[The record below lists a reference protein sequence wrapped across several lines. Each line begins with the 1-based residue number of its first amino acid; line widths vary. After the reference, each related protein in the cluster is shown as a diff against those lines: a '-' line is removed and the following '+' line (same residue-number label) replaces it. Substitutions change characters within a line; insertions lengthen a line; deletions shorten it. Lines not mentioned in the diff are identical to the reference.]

1 MQHVVSLCLTLA
13 LALCLALPALAA
25 EPRLGAGD
33 TGTIT
38 LSGMEDGAEATA
50 YKVIDV
56 RYDYTA
62 DSPEEPAYYWAAE
75 AAAWVQTNFSDYI
88 GANGEVTKVYS
99 EAGAEARKALADQ
112 MAAAIR
118 AGAGGITLDGTP
130 AANDSLTGLA
140 MGSYLILVEGGAK
153 VYSPALVNVVP
164 VWDQDTGSWTLPE
177 QDLEVTVKASSLT
190 LEKTVDEAQA
200 AVGDTVT
207 YTLKAAVPQYP
218 ANATNKGYILSD
230 KLPGGLTLGTVT
242 VQGVTADGTETP
254 LADGTHYTQATQGAT
269 RPDAANTPVSFTLA
283 FAYDKISSYSSI
295 KVTYT
300 ATVNKDAVV
309 TTGNVN
315 NAYLDYN
322 NDPYGDAT
330 WQTVADEK
338 TVYTYGIQVKK
349 TDGANQPL
357 SGAQFTLS
365 TDTDGENTIDFVGTN
380 GVYHKAETGEAGA
393 ATVAVDGEGNLTLSG
408 LDVGTYYLTETK
420 APGGYN
426 KLSAP
431 IEITITDAKNANGDA
446 APDGIV
452 DDEGATTGY
461 VQATVVNTQGFVL
474 PTTGGMGTALFTIA
488 GVVLMGASV
497 LVLALFVRRRSSAK

>member
-38 LSGMEDGAEATA
+38 LSGMEEGAEATA

-75 AAAWVQTNFSDYI
+75 AAAWVETNFSTYI
-88 GANGEVTKVYS
+88 GTNGEVTKAYS
-99 EAGAEARKALADQ
+99 EADADAMKALADQ

-118 AGAGGITLDGTP
+118 AGGITLGGTP
-130 AANDSLTGLA
+130 ASNNSLTGLA

-164 VWDQDTGSWTLPE
+164 VWSDDAWTLPE
-177 QDLEVTVKASSLT
+177 QELEVTVKASSLT
-190 LEKTVDEAQA
+190 LEKTADKAQA

-207 YTLKAAVPQYP
+207 YTLVAAVPQYP

-230 KLPGGLTLGTVT
+230 KLPDGLTLGTVT
-242 VQGVTADGTETP
+242 VQGVAADGSETT
-254 LADGTHYTQATQGAT
+254 LTDGTHYTKATEGAT
-269 RPDAANTPVSFTLA
+269 RPDAANTPVSFKLE
-283 FAYDKISSYSSI
+283 FIYNQISSYSSI

-309 TTGNVN
+309 TDGNIN

-330 WQTVADEK
+330 WQTVADTK

-357 SGAQFTLS
+357 SGAEFTLS
-365 TDTDGENTIDFVGTN
+365 TDTDGENTIDFVGAN
-380 GVYHKAETGEAGA
+380 GVYHKAEAGETGA
-393 ATVAVDGEGNLTLSG
+393 ATVAVDANGALTLSG
-408 LDVGTYYLTETK
+408 LNVGTYYLTETK

-431 IEITITDAKNANGDA
+431 IEITITDAKNAAGDA

-452 DDEGATTGY
+452 DDKGATTGY

>member
-62 DSPEEPAYYWAAE
+62 DSPEEPAYSWAAE
-75 AAAWVQTNFSDYI
+75 AAAWVETNFPDYI
-88 GANGEVTKVYS
+88 GANGEVTKAYS
-99 EAGAEARKALADQ
+99 EAGAEAMKALADK

-118 AGAGGITLDGTP
+118 AGGITLGGTP
-130 AANDSLTGLA
+130 ASNNSLTGLA

-164 VWDQDTGSWTLPE
+164 VWSDDAWTLPE
-177 QDLEVTVKASSLT
+177 QELEVTVKASSLT
-190 LEKTVDEAQA
+190 LEKTADKAQA

-207 YTLKAAVPQYP
+207 YTLRAAVPQYP

-230 KLPGGLTLGTVT
+230 KLPDGLTLGAVT
-242 VQGVTADGTETP
+242 VQGVAADGSETTLTAD
-254 LADGTHYTQATQGAT
+254 THYTQTTQDAA
-269 RPDAANTPVSFTLA
+269 RPDADNTPVSFKLE
-283 FAYDKISSYSSI
+283 FIYNQISSYSSI

-309 TTGNVN
+309 TTGNIN

-357 SGAQFTLS
+357 SGAEFTLS

>member
-75 AAAWVQTNFSDYI
+75 AAAWVRTNFSTYI
-88 GANGEVTKVYS
+88 GANGEVTKAYS
-99 EAGAEARKALADQ
+99 EAGAEAMKALADQ

-118 AGAGGITLDGTP
+118 AGGITLGGTP
-130 AANDSLTGLA
+130 AANNSLTGLA
-140 MGSYLILVEGGAK
+140 MGSYLILVEGGTK

-164 VWDQDTGSWTLPE
+164 VWSDDVWTLPA

-190 LEKTVDEAQA
+190 LEKTVDKAQA

-207 YTLKAAVPQYP
+207 YTLEAAVPQYP
-218 ANATNKGYILSD
+218 ANAVNKGYILSD
-230 KLPGGLTLGTVT
+230 KLPGGLTLGAVT
-242 VQGVTADGTETP
+242 VQGVAADGTETT
-254 LADGTHYTQATQGAT
+254 LADGTHYTQTTQDAA
-269 RPDAANTPVSFTLA
+269 RPDASPVSFTLT
-283 FAYDKISSYSSI
+283 FTYGKISSYSSI

-300 ATVNKDAVV
+300 ATVNKDAAV

-330 WQTVADEK
+330 WQTVTDEK

-349 TDGANQPL
+349 TDGADKPL
-357 SGAQFTLS
+357 SGAEFTLS
-365 TDTDGENTIDFVGTN
+365 TDEGGEQTINFVADAN
-380 GVYHKAETGEAGA
+380 GVYHKAGTGETGA
-393 ATVAVDGEGNLTLSG
+393 ATVAVDANGALTLSG

-431 IEITITDAKNANGDA
+431 IEITITDAKNAADED

>member
-75 AAAWVQTNFSDYI
+75 AAAWVETNFPDYI
-88 GANGEVTKVYS
+88 GANGEVTKAYS
-99 EAGAEARKALADQ
+99 EAGADAMKALADK

-118 AGAGGITLDGTP
+118 AGGITPAETP

-164 VWDQDTGSWTLPE
+164 VWDQATESWTLPE

-190 LEKTVDEAQA
+190 LEKTADKAQA

-207 YTLKAAVPQYP
+207 YTLVAAVPQYP

-230 KLPGGLTLGTVT
+230 KLPDGLTLGAVT
-242 VQGVTADGTETP
+242 VQGVAADGQET
-254 LADGTHYTQATQGAT
+254 LLTDGMHYTQTTQDAT
-269 RPDAANTPVSFTLA
+269 RPDTSPVSFTLT
-283 FAYDKISSYSSI
+283 FTYDEISSYSSI

-309 TTGNVN
+309 TDGNVN

-322 NDPYGDAT
+322 NDPYGGAT
-330 WQTVADEK
+330 WQTVTDTK

-357 SGAQFTLS
+357 SGAEFTLS
-365 TDTDGENTIDFVGTN
+365 TDEEGQNTIYFVGAN
-380 GVYHKAETGEAGA
+380 GVYHKAETDGTGA
-393 ATVAVDGEGNLTLSG
+393 ATVAVDANGELTLSG
-408 LDVGTYYLTETK
+408 LNVGKYYLTETK

>member
-38 LSGMEDGAEATA
+38 LSGMEEGAEATA

-75 AAAWVQTNFSDYI
+75 AAAWVETNFSTYI
-88 GANGEVTKVYS
+88 GTNGEVTKAYS
-99 EAGAEARKALADQ
+99 EADADAMKALADQ

-118 AGAGGITLDGTP
+118 AGGITLGGTP
-130 AANDSLTGLA
+130 ASNNSLTGLA

-164 VWDQDTGSWTLPE
+164 VWSDDAWTLPE
-177 QDLEVTVKASSLT
+177 QELEVTVKASSLT
-190 LEKTVDEAQA
+190 LEKTADKAQA

-207 YTLKAAVPQYP
+207 YTLVAAVPQYP
-218 ANATNKGYILSD
+218 ANAVNKGYILSD
-230 KLPGGLTLGTVT
+230 KLPDGLTLGAVT
-242 VQGVTADGTETP
+242 VQGVTADGSETT
-254 LADGTHYTQATQGAT
+254 LTADTHYTQTTQDAA
-269 RPDAANTPVSFTLA
+269 RPDADNTPVSFKLE
-283 FAYDKISSYSSI
+283 FIYNQISSYSSI

-300 ATVNKDAVV
+300 ATVNKDAAV
-309 TTGNVN
+309 TTGNIN

-330 WQTVADEK
+330 WQTVADTK

-349 TDGANQPL
+349 TDGADKPL
-357 SGAQFTLS
+357 SGAEFTLS
-365 TDTDGENTIDFVGTN
+365 TDEGGAQTINFVADAN
-380 GVYHKAETGEAGA
+380 GVYHKAEAGETGA

>member
-75 AAAWVQTNFSDYI
+75 AAAWVQTNFPTYI
-88 GANGEVTKVYS
+88 GTNGEVTKAYS
-99 EAGAEARKALADQ
+99 EADADARKALADK

-118 AGAGGITLDGTP
+118 AGGITLAGTP

-164 VWDQDTGSWTLPE
+164 VWSGDAWTLPA

-190 LEKTVDEAQA
+190 LEKTADKAQA

-207 YTLKAAVPQYP
+207 YTLVAAVPQYP
-218 ANATNKGYILSD
+218 ANAANKGYILSD
-230 KLPGGLTLGTVT
+230 KLPDGLTLGTVT
-242 VQGVTADGTETP
+242 VQGVTADGSETT
-254 LADGTHYTQATQGAT
+254 LADGTHYTQTTEGAT
-269 RPDAANTPVSFTLA
+269 RPDAANTPVSFKLE
-283 FAYDKISSYSSI
+283 FIYNQISSYSSI

-300 ATVNKDAVV
+300 ATVNKDAAV

-330 WQTVADEK
+330 WQTVTDEK

-349 TDGANQPL
+349 TDGANHPL

-365 TDTDGENTIDFVGTN
+365 TDEEGAQTISFVADAN
-380 GVYHKAETGEAGA
+380 GIYHKAGTGEAGA

-408 LDVGTYYLTETK
+408 LNVGTYYLTETK

-426 KLSAP
+426 KLSTP
-431 IEITITDAKNANGDA
+431 IEITITDAKNAAGED
-446 APDGIV
+446 APDGVV
-452 DDEGATTGY
+452 DDKDATTGY

>member
-62 DSPEEPAYYWAAE
+62 DSPEEPAYYWATE
-75 AAAWVQTNFSDYI
+75 AAEWVETNFSTYI
-88 GANGEVTKVYS
+88 GVNGEVTKAYS
-99 EAGAEARKALADQ
+99 EAGAEARKALADK

-118 AGAGGITLDGTP
+118 AGGITLAGTP
-130 AANDSLTGLA
+130 ASNNSLTGLA

-164 VWDQDTGSWTLPE
+164 VWDQATESWTLPE

-190 LEKTVDEAQA
+190 LEKTADKAQA

-207 YTLKAAVPQYP
+207 YTLVAAVPQYP
-218 ANATNKGYILSD
+218 ANAANKGYILSD
-230 KLPGGLTLGTVT
+230 KLPDGLTLGAVT
-242 VQGVTADGTETP
+242 VQGVAADGSETTLTAD
-254 LADGTHYTQATQGAT
+254 THYTQTTEGAT
-269 RPDAANTPVSFTLA
+269 RPDAANTPVSFKLE
-283 FAYDKISSYSSI
+283 FIYNQISSYSSI

-300 ATVNKDAVV
+300 ATVNKDAAV
-309 TTGNVN
+309 TTGNIN

-322 NDPYGDAT
+322 NDPYGEAT
-330 WQTVADEK
+330 WQTVTDEK

-357 SGAQFTLS
+357 SGAEFTLS
-365 TDTDGENTIDFVGTN
+365 TDEGGAQTINFVADAN
-380 GVYHKAETGEAGA
+380 GVYHKAETGETGA
-393 ATVAVDGEGNLTLSG
+393 ATVAVDANGALTLSG

-452 DDEGATTGY
+452 DDEGAATGY

>member
-38 LSGMEDGAEATA
+38 LSGMEEGAEATA

-75 AAAWVQTNFSDYI
+75 AAAWVETNFSTYI
-88 GANGEVTKVYS
+88 GTNGEVTKAYS
-99 EAGAEARKALADQ
+99 EADADAMKALADQ

-118 AGAGGITLDGTP
+118 AGGITLGGTP
-130 AANDSLTGLA
+130 ASNDSLTGLA

-164 VWDQDTGSWTLPE
+164 VWSDDAWTLPE
-177 QDLEVTVKASSLT
+177 QELEVTVKASSLT
-190 LEKTVDEAQA
+190 LEKTADEAQA

-207 YTLKAAVPQYP
+207 YTLVAAVPQYP

-230 KLPGGLTLGTVT
+230 KLPNGLTLGAVT
-242 VQGVTADGTETP
+242 VQGVAADGQET
-254 LADGTHYTQATQGAT
+254 LLTDGTHYTQTTQDAA
-269 RPDAANTPVSFTLA
+269 RPDAANTPVSFKLE
-283 FAYDKISSYSSI
+283 FIYNQISSYSSI

-309 TTGNVN
+309 TDGNIN

-349 TDGANQPL
+349 TDGADKPL

-365 TDTDGENTIDFVGTN
+365 TDKEGTQTINFVADAN
-380 GVYHKAETGEAGA
+380 GVYHKAEAGETGA

-431 IEITITDAKNANGDA
+431 IEITITDAKNAAGDA

>member
-75 AAAWVQTNFSDYI
+75 AAAWVETNFPDYI
-88 GANGEVTKVYS
+88 GANGEVTKAYS
-99 EAGAEARKALADQ
+99 EAGADAMKALADK

-118 AGAGGITLDGTP
+118 AGGITPAETP
-130 AANDSLTGLA
+130 ASNDSLTGLA

-164 VWDQDTGSWTLPE
+164 VWSDDAWTLPE

-190 LEKTVDEAQA
+190 LEKTADKAQA

-207 YTLKAAVPQYP
+207 YTLVAAVPQYP

-230 KLPGGLTLGTVT
+230 KLPDGLTLGAVT
-242 VQGVTADGTETP
+242 VQGVAADGQET
-254 LADGTHYTQATQGAT
+254 LLTDGTHYTKATEGAT
-269 RPDAANTPVSFTLA
+269 RPDAANTPVSFKLE
-283 FAYDKISSYSSI
+283 FIYNQISSYSSI

-309 TTGNVN
+309 TTGNIN

-322 NDPYGDAT
+322 NDPYGDVT
-330 WQTVADEK
+330 WQTVADTK

-357 SGAQFTLS
+357 SGAEFTLS
-365 TDTDGENTIDFVGTN
+365 TDEEGAQTINFVADAN
-380 GVYHKAETGEAGA
+380 GVYHKAEAGETGA
-393 ATVAVDGEGNLTLSG
+393 ATVAVDANGELTLSG
-408 LDVGTYYLTETK
+408 LNVGKYYLTETK

>member
-75 AAAWVQTNFSDYI
+75 AAAWVETNFPDYI
-88 GANGEVTKVYS
+88 GVNGEVTKAYS
-99 EAGAEARKALADQ
+99 EAGAEARKALADK

-118 AGAGGITLDGTP
+118 AGGITLAGTP

-164 VWDQDTGSWTLPE
+164 VWSGDAWTLPE
-177 QDLEVTVKASSLT
+177 QELEVTVKASSLT
-190 LEKTVDEAQA
+190 LEKTADKAQA

-207 YTLKAAVPQYP
+207 YTLVAAVPQYP

-242 VQGVTADGTETP
+242 VQGVTADGSETT

-349 TDGANQPL
+349 TDGADKPL

-365 TDTDGENTIDFVGTN
+365 TDEEGKDVIDFVGAD
-380 GVYHKAETGEAGA
+380 GVYHKAGTGETGA
-393 ATVAVDGEGNLTLSG
+393 ATVAVDANGALTLSG

-452 DDEGATTGY
+452 DDKGATTGY

>member
-62 DSPEEPAYYWAAE
+62 DSPEEPAYSWAAE
-75 AAAWVQTNFSDYI
+75 AAAWVETNFPDYI
-88 GANGEVTKVYS
+88 GANGEVTKAYS
-99 EAGAEARKALADQ
+99 EAGAEAMKALADK

-118 AGAGGITLDGTP
+118 AGGITLGGTP
-130 AANDSLTGLA
+130 ASNNSLTGLA

-164 VWDQDTGSWTLPE
+164 VWSDDAWTLPE
-177 QDLEVTVKASSLT
+177 QELEVTVKASSLT
-190 LEKTVDEAQA
+190 LEKTADKAQA

-207 YTLKAAVPQYP
+207 YTLVAAVPQYP
-218 ANATNKGYILSD
+218 ANAVNKGYILSD
-230 KLPGGLTLGTVT
+230 KLPDGLTLGAVT
-242 VQGVTADGTETP
+242 VQGVAADGSETTLTAD
-254 LADGTHYTQATQGAT
+254 THYTQTTQDAA
-269 RPDAANTPVSFTLA
+269 RPDADNTPVSFKLE
-283 FAYDKISSYSSI
+283 FIYNQISSYSSI

-309 TTGNVN
+309 TTGNIN

-357 SGAQFTLS
+357 SGAEFTLS

>member
-13 LALCLALPALAA
+13 LTLCLALPALAA
-25 EPRLGAGD
+25 EPRLGVGD

-38 LSGMEDGAEATA
+38 LSGMEDGAGATA

-75 AAAWVQTNFSDYI
+75 AAAWVRTNFSEYI
-88 GANGEVTKVYS
+88 GANGEVTKAYS
-99 EAGAEARKALADQ
+99 EAGTEAMKALADK

-118 AGAGGITLDGTP
+118 AGGITLTGTP

-140 MGSYLILVEGGAK
+140 MGSYLILVEGGTK

-164 VWDQDTGSWTLPE
+164 VWDKGAESWTLPE
-177 QDLEVTVKASSLT
+177 QGLKVTVKASSLT
-190 LEKTVDEAQA
+190 LEKTADKAQA

-207 YTLKAAVPQYP
+207 YTLQAAVPQYP
-218 ANATNKGYILSD
+218 ANAVNKGYILSD
-230 KLPGGLTLGTVT
+230 KLPDGLTLGAVT
-242 VQGVTADGTETP
+242 VQGVTADGSETT
-254 LADGTHYTQATQGAT
+254 LTAGMHYTQTTEDAT
-269 RPDAANTPVSFTLA
+269 RPDASPVSFTLT
-283 FAYDKISSYSSI
+283 FTYDKISSYSSI

-300 ATVNKDAVV
+300 AELNKDAAV
-309 TTGNVN
+309 TAGNVN

-322 NDPYGDAT
+322 NDPYGGAT
-330 WQTVADEK
+330 WQTGTATK

-349 TDGANQPL
+349 TDGADKPL

-365 TDTDGENTIDFVGTN
+365 TDEEGAQTINFVADAN
-380 GVYHKAETGEAGA
+380 GVYHKAGTGETGA
-393 ATVAVDGEGNLTLSG
+393 ATVEVDANGGLTLSG

-431 IEITITDAKNANGDA
+431 IEITITDAENAAGED

-452 DDEGATTGY
+452 DDEGAATGY
-461 VQATVVNTQGFVL
+461 VEATVVNTQGFVL

-497 LVLALFVRRRSSAK
+497 LMLALFVRRRSSAK

>member
-62 DSPEEPAYYWAAE
+62 DSPEEPAYSWATEAAE
-75 AAAWVQTNFSDYI
+75 WVETNFSTYI
-88 GANGEVTKVYS
+88 GANGEVTKAYS
-99 EAGAEARKALADQ
+99 EAGAEAMKALADK

-118 AGAGGITLDGTP
+118 AGGITLAGTP

-164 VWDQDTGSWTLPE
+164 VWSDDAWTLPE

-190 LEKTVDEAQA
+190 LEKTADKAQA

-207 YTLKAAVPQYP
+207 YTLRAAVPQYP
-218 ANATNKGYILSD
+218 ANAANKGYILSD
-230 KLPGGLTLGTVT
+230 KLPDGLTLGAVT
-242 VQGVTADGTETP
+242 VQGVTADGSETT
-254 LADGTHYTQATQGAT
+254 LTADTHYTQTTQDAA
-269 RPDAANTPVSFTLA
+269 RPDADNTPVSFKLE
-283 FAYDKISSYSSI
+283 FIYDQISSYSSI

-309 TTGNVN
+309 TTGNIN

-330 WQTVADEK
+330 WQTVADTK

-357 SGAQFTLS
+357 SGAEFTLS

>member
-25 EPRLGAGD
+25 EPRLSEGD
-33 TGTIT
+33 TSTIT
-38 LSGMEDGAEATA
+38 LSGMEDGAGAMA
-50 YKVIDV
+50 YKVINV

-62 DSPEEPAYYWAAE
+62 GSPEEPAYYWATETAV
-75 AAAWVQTNFSDYI
+75 WVETNFSTYI
-88 GANGEVTKVYS
+88 GVNGEVTKAYS
-99 EAGAEARKALADQ
+99 EAGAEAMKALADK

-118 AGAGGITLDGTP
+118 AGDITLGGTP
-130 AANDSLTGLA
+130 AANDSLTGLT
-140 MGSYLILVEGGAK
+140 MGSYLILVEGGTK

-164 VWDQDTGSWTLPE
+164 VWDQATESWTLPKK
-177 QDLEVTVKASSLT
+177 DLEVTTKASSLT
-190 LEKTVDEAQA
+190 LEKTVNKAQA

-207 YTLKAAVPQYP
+207 YTLQAAVPQYP
-218 ANATNKGYILSD
+218 ANAVNKGYILSD
-230 KLPGGLTLGTVT
+230 KLPDGLTLGAVT
-242 VQGVTADGTETP
+242 VQGVSAEGQETLLTA
-254 LADGTHYTQATQGAT
+254 GTHYTQATEGAT
-269 RPDAANTPVSFTLA
+269 RPDAANTPVSFKLE
-283 FAYDKISSYSSI
+283 FSYNQISSYSSI

-300 ATVNKDAVV
+300 ATVNKDAAV
-309 TTGNVN
+309 TDGNVN

-330 WQTVADEK
+330 WQTVTDTK

-349 TDGANQPL
+349 TDGANHPL
-357 SGAQFTLS
+357 SGAEFTLS
-365 TDTDGENTIDFVGTN
+365 ADKEGTQTINFVADAN
-380 GVYHKAETGEAGA
+380 GVYHKAETSETGA
-393 ATVAVDGEGNLTLSG
+393 ATVAVDENGELTLSG
-408 LDVGTYYLTETK
+408 LNVGTYYLTETK

-431 IEITITDAKNANGDA
+431 IEITITDAESTAGEG
-446 APDGIV
+446 APDGVV
-452 DDEGATTGY
+452 DDEGAATGY

>member
-38 LSGMEDGAEATA
+38 LSGMEEGAEATA

-75 AAAWVQTNFSDYI
+75 AAAWVETNFSTYI
-88 GANGEVTKVYS
+88 GTNGEVTKAYS
-99 EAGAEARKALADQ
+99 EADADAMKALADQ

-118 AGAGGITLDGTP
+118 AGGITLGGTP
-130 AANDSLTGLA
+130 ASNDSLTGLA

-164 VWDQDTGSWTLPE
+164 VWSDDAWTLPE
-177 QDLEVTVKASSLT
+177 QELEVTVKASSLT
-190 LEKTVDEAQA
+190 LEKTADEAQA

-207 YTLKAAVPQYP
+207 YTLVAAVPQYP

-230 KLPGGLTLGTVT
+230 KLPNGLTLGAVT
-242 VQGVTADGTETP
+242 VQGVAADGQET
-254 LADGTHYTQATQGAT
+254 LLTDGTHYTQTTQDAA
-269 RPDAANTPVSFTLA
+269 RPDAANTPVSFKLE
-283 FAYDKISSYSSI
+283 FIYNQISSYSSI

-309 TTGNVN
+309 TDGNIN

-330 WQTVADEK
+330 WQTVADTK

-349 TDGANQPL
+349 TDGADKPL

-365 TDTDGENTIDFVGTN
+365 TDKEGTQTINFVADAN
-380 GVYHKAETGEAGA
+380 GVYHKAEAGETGA

-431 IEITITDAKNANGDA
+431 IEITITDAKNAAGDA

>member
-38 LSGMEDGAEATA
+38 LSGMEEGAEATA

-75 AAAWVQTNFSDYI
+75 AAAWVQTNFPTYI
-88 GANGEVTKVYS
+88 GTNGEVTKAYS
-99 EAGAEARKALADQ
+99 EADADARKALADK

-118 AGAGGITLDGTP
+118 ADDITLAGTP
-130 AANDSLTGLA
+130 AANDSLTGLD

-164 VWDQDTGSWTLPE
+164 VWDKGAESWTLPE
-177 QDLEVTVKASSLT
+177 QGLKVTVKASSLT
-190 LEKTVDEAQA
+190 LEKTADKAQA

-218 ANATNKGYILSD
+218 ANAVNKGYILSD
-230 KLPGGLTLGTVT
+230 KLPDGLTLGAVT
-242 VQGVTADGTETP
+242 VQGVTADGSETT
-254 LADGTHYTQATQGAT
+254 LTAGMHYTQTTEDAT
-269 RPDAANTPVSFTLA
+269 RPDASPVSFTLT
-283 FAYDKISSYSSI
+283 FTYDKISSYSSI

-300 ATVNKDAVV
+300 ATVNRDAAV
-309 TTGNVN
+309 TAGNVN

-322 NDPYGDAT
+322 NDPYGGAT
-330 WQTVADEK
+330 WQTVTATK

-349 TDGANQPL
+349 TDGADKPL
-357 SGAQFTLS
+357 SGAEFTLS
-365 TDTDGENTIDFVGTN
+365 TDKEGRNTIDFAGAN
-380 GVYHKAETGEAGA
+380 GVYHKAGTGETGA
-393 ATVAVDGEGNLTLSG
+393 ATVAVDENGVLTLSG
-408 LDVGTYYLTETK
+408 LNVGTYYLTETK
-420 APGGYN
+420 APDSYN

>member
-38 LSGMEDGAEATA
+38 LSGMEEGAEATA

-75 AAAWVQTNFSDYI
+75 AAAWVETNFSTYI
-88 GANGEVTKVYS
+88 GTNGEVTKAYS
-99 EAGAEARKALADQ
+99 EADADAMKALADQ

-118 AGAGGITLDGTP
+118 AGGITLGGTP
-130 AANDSLTGLA
+130 ASNNSLTGLA

-164 VWDQDTGSWTLPE
+164 VWSDDAWTLPE
-177 QDLEVTVKASSLT
+177 QELEVTVKASSLT
-190 LEKTVDEAQA
+190 LEKTADKAQA

-207 YTLKAAVPQYP
+207 YTLVAAVPQYP

-230 KLPGGLTLGTVT
+230 KLPDGLTLGTVT
-242 VQGVTADGTETP
+242 VQGVAADGSETT
-254 LADGTHYTQATQGAT
+254 LTDGTHYTKATEGAT
-269 RPDAANTPVSFTLA
+269 RPDAANTPVSFKLE
-283 FAYDKISSYSSI
+283 FIYNQISSYSSI

-300 ATVNKDAVV
+300 ATVNKDAAV
-309 TTGNVN
+309 TTGNIN

-330 WQTVADEK
+330 WQTVADTK

-357 SGAQFTLS
+357 SGAEFTLS
-365 TDTDGENTIDFVGTN
+365 TDTDGENTIDFVGAN
-380 GVYHKAETGEAGA
+380 GVYHKAEAGETGA
-393 ATVAVDGEGNLTLSG
+393 ATVAVDANGALTLSG
-408 LDVGTYYLTETK
+408 LNVGTYYLTETK

-431 IEITITDAKNANGDA
+431 IEITITDAKNAAGDA

-452 DDEGATTGY
+452 DDKGATTGY

>member
-1 MQHVVSLCLTLA
+1 
-13 LALCLALPALAA
+13 
-25 EPRLGAGD
+25 
-33 TGTIT
+33 
-38 LSGMEDGAEATA
+38 MEDGAGATA

-62 DSPEEPAYYWAAE
+62 DSPEEPAYSWATE
-75 AAAWVQTNFSDYI
+75 AAAWVETNFPGYI
-88 GANGEVTKVYS
+88 GANGEVTEAYS
-99 EAGAEARKALADQ
+99 EAGADAMKALADK

-118 AGAGGITLDGTP
+118 AGGITPAETP

-164 VWDQDTGSWTLPE
+164 VWSDDAWTLPE

-190 LEKTVDEAQA
+190 LEKTADKAQA

-207 YTLKAAVPQYP
+207 YTLVAAVPQYP

-230 KLPGGLTLGTVT
+230 KLPDGLTLGAVT
-242 VQGVTADGTETP
+242 VQGVAADGQET
-254 LADGTHYTQATQGAT
+254 LLTDGTHYTKATEGAT
-269 RPDAANTPVSFTLA
+269 RPDTSPVSFTLT
-283 FAYDKISSYSSI
+283 FTYDEISSYSSI

-309 TTGNVN
+309 TDGNVN

-322 NDPYGDAT
+322 NDPYGGAT

-349 TDGANQPL
+349 TDGADKPL

-365 TDTDGENTIDFVGTN
+365 TDKEGAQTINFVADAN
-380 GVYHKAETGEAGA
+380 GVYHKAEAGETGA
-393 ATVAVDGEGNLTLSG
+393 ATVSVDANGELTLSG
-408 LDVGTYYLTETK
+408 LNVGTYYLTETK

>member
-1 MQHVVSLCLTLA
+1 MKHVVSLCLTLA

-25 EPRLGAGD
+25 EPRLSAGD

-38 LSGMEDGAEATA
+38 LSGMEDGAKATA

-56 RYDYTA
+56 QYDYTA
-62 DSPEEPAYYWAAE
+62 DSPEEPAYYWADE
-75 AAAWVQTNFSDYI
+75 AAAWVRTNFSTYI
-88 GANGEVTKVYS
+88 GANGEVTEAYS
-99 EAGAEARKALADQ
+99 EAGAEAMKALADK

-118 AGAGGITLDGTP
+118 AGGITLGGTP

-164 VWDQDTGSWTLPE
+164 VWSDDAWTLPE
-177 QDLEVTVKASSLT
+177 QELEVTVKASSLT
-190 LEKTVDEAQA
+190 LEKTADKAQA

-207 YTLKAAVPQYP
+207 YTLVAAVPQYP
-218 ANATNKGYILSD
+218 ANAVNKGYILSD
-230 KLPGGLTLGTVT
+230 KLPDGLTLGTVT
-242 VQGVTADGTETP
+242 VQGVTADGSETT
-254 LADGTHYTQATQGAT
+254 LADGTHYTQTTQDAA
-269 RPDAANTPVSFTLA
+269 RPDADNTPVSFKLE
-283 FAYDKISSYSSI
+283 FIYNQISSYSSI

-300 ATVNKDAVV
+300 AAVNKDAVV
-309 TTGNVN
+309 TTGNIN

-322 NDPYGDAT
+322 NDPYGEAT
-330 WQTVADEK
+330 WQTVADTK

-357 SGAQFTLS
+357 SGAEFTLS

-380 GVYHKAETGEAGA
+380 GVYHKAEAGETGA

-431 IEITITDAKNANGDA
+431 IEITITDAKNAAGED

-452 DDEGATTGY
+452 DDEGAATGY
-461 VQATVVNTQGFVL
+461 VEATVVNTQGFVL

>member
-1 MQHVVSLCLTLA
+1 MKHVVSLCLTLA

-38 LSGMEDGAEATA
+38 LSGMEDGAKATA

-56 RYDYTA
+56 QYDYTA
-62 DSPEEPAYYWAAE
+62 DSPEEPAYYWADE
-75 AAAWVQTNFSDYI
+75 AAAWVETNFPDYI
-88 GANGEVTKVYS
+88 GANDEVTKTYS
-99 EAGAEARKALADQ
+99 EAGAEAMKALADK

-118 AGAGGITLDGTP
+118 AGGITLGGTP

-164 VWDQDTGSWTLPE
+164 VWSDDAWTLPE
-177 QDLEVTVKASSLT
+177 QDLGVTVKASSLT
-190 LEKTVDEAQA
+190 LEKTADKAQA

-207 YTLKAAVPQYP
+207 YTLEAAVPQYP
-218 ANATNKGYILSD
+218 ANAVNKGYILSD
-230 KLPGGLTLGTVT
+230 KLPDGLTLGAVT
-242 VQGVTADGTETP
+242 VQGVTADGQETL
-254 LADGTHYTQATQGAT
+254 LADGTHYTQTTQDAA
-269 RPDAANTPVSFTLA
+269 RPDASPVSFTLT
-283 FAYDKISSYSSI
+283 FAYDKISSYSSV

-300 ATVNKDAVV
+300 AELNKDAAV

-322 NDPYGDAT
+322 NDPYGNAT
-330 WQTVADEK
+330 WQTVTDTK

-349 TDGANQPL
+349 TDGADKPL

-365 TDTDGENTIDFVGTN
+365 TDEEGAQTINFVADAN
-380 GVYHKAETGEAGA
+380 GVYHKAGTGETGA
-393 ATVAVDGEGNLTLSG
+393 ATVEVDANGGLTLSG

-420 APGGYN
+420 APDSYN

-431 IEITITDAKNANGDA
+431 IEITITDAENAAGEA

-452 DDEGATTGY
+452 DDEGAATGY
-461 VQATVVNTQGFVL
+461 VEATVVNTQGFVL

-497 LVLALFVRRRSSAK
+497 LMLALFVRRRSSAK